1 MTANF
6 QCGRF
11 ELRFERPFVMGIV
24 NVTPDSFS
32 DGMQHYGAEQA
43 IAHGL
48 QLVQEGA
55 DILDIGGE
63 STRPGAEPVSVEEEL
78 RRVIPVIQGLKDCGV
93 PLSIDTFKPEV
104 MQAALEAGADLIN
117 DIYAL
122 QQPGALEVV
131 AKHPNCGVCI
141 MHMVG
146 EPKTMQV
153 APPDYAGDVTAAVKD
168 FLAERIELMQA
179 SGIAANRIMID
190 PGFCFG
196 KTVQQNYQLLANLS
210 ALKSLNKPILV
221 GVSRKS
227 MIGAVTGQSVEHR
240 VPGSLVAGIAGVDRG
255 AVVLRVHDVWQTKS
269 AVDVWQAI
277 AAENKTFS
285 LV

>member
-1 MTANF
+1 MSKDF

-11 ELRFERPFVMGIV
+11 KLRFERPFVMGIV

-32 DGMQHYGAEQA
+32 DGMQHYAAEQA
-43 IAHGL
+43 IQHGL

-63 STRPGAEPVSVEEEL
+63 STRPGADPVSEEEEL
-78 RRVIPVIQGLKDCGV
+78 RRILPVIEGLKDCGV
-93 PLSIDTFKPEV
+93 PLSIDTFKPGV
-104 MQAALEAGADLIN
+104 MAAALDAGADMIN

-122 QQPGALEVV
+122 QQPGAMDVI
-131 AKHPNCGVCI
+131 AQYPQCGVCI

-153 APPDYAGDVTAAVKD
+153 SPPDYAGNVTQAVYD
-168 FLAERIELMQA
+168 FLQERVKLMHEK
-179 SGIAANRIMID
+179 GISDDRIMID
-190 PGFCFG
+190 PGFGFG

-210 ALKSLNKPILV
+210 VFKRLQLPILV

-227 MIGAVTGQSVEHR
+227 MIGAVTGQDVHHR
-240 VPGSLVAGIAGVDRG
+240 LPGSLSAGLAGVARG
-255 AVVLRVHDVWQTKS
+255 AAVLRVHDVWQTRN

-277 AAENKTFS
+277 EQES
-285 LV
+285 HYGS

>member
-78 RRVIPVIQGLKDCGV
+78 RRVIPVIRGLKDCGV

-131 AKHPNCGVCI
+131 ANHPNCGVCI

-190 PGFCFG
+190 PGFGFG

>member
-131 AKHPNCGVCI
+131 ANHRNCGVCI